1 MEKSCV
7 ILKFVQKGGT
17 EQMKLNRLLTM
28 TMILINRK
36 KVKAQELAELFD
48 VSVRTIYRDVETLSS
63 AGVPVFSQ
71 QGVNGGISLIEGYR
85 MDKQILTKD
94 ELASLSIAL
103 QSALTSYEDMHAKA
117 VLEKLTGIADDK
129 VKQAMDHL
137 FIDRSPW
144 GQNGLLK
151 EQITVLKRAIEHEHC
166 VRFLYSTTHG
176 TMTNRLIEPHT
187 LVQKGKVWYIYG
199 YCTLRGGF
207 RLFKIS
213 RMKDIKEE
221 LLSFQRKEVHLLE
234 QPWDKAWQQPQNLVE
249 LTLSF
254 DSSIQTLVEETFGAV
269 HINYDKSIVQIAL
282 PEDEWLYGL
291 LLSFGNQI
299 KLIDPPHLVEIVQ
312 RRAQEIVALYTQHK

>member
-1 MEKSCV
+1 M

>member
-1 MEKSCV
+1 V

-103 QSALTSYEDMHAKA
+103 QSALTSYEDTHAKA

-166 VRFLYSTTHG
+166 VRFVYSTTHG

-221 LLSFQRKEVHLLE
+221 LLSFQRKELHLLE

-254 DSSIQTLVEETFGAV
+254 ESSIQTLVEETFGAV

-291 LLSFGNQI
+291 LLSFGNRI

-312 RRAQEIVALYTQHK
+312 RRAQEIVALYTQQK